1 MKVLV
6 DMNLSPRW
14 VAALQERGVMSR
26 HWSAVGAPD
35 APDEDVL
42 SWAAANGFV
51 LLTHDL
57 DFGAILAYSGAATPS
72 VIQIRSDDLRPDV
85 LGGRIA
91 STLLQLAEALEEGA
105 LVTVDPARER
115 VRILPLRSA
124 L

>member
-1 MKVLV
+1 VRLPGFEGDPKRHAFTQQVLLA
-6 DMNLSPRW
+6 DHLAQRP
-14 VAALQERGVMSR
+14 
-26 HWSAVGAPD
+26 GAQAFGQGLMGGGD
-35 APDEDVL
+35 
-42 SWAAANGFV
+42 GFV

-57 DFGAILAYSGAATPS
+57 DFGAILASSAAAIPS

-91 STLLQLAEALEEGA
+91 STLLQLAQALEEGA